1 MNNGDDSLRI
11 LVLGGHGFVG
21 ENIGKILQS
30 KYHDVYSLSRK
41 DGLDLT
47 LYESIPEF
55 LNNLKPDCIINCAAK
70 VGSLNYVSEQAADV
84 IDTNTRMILN
94 LYKSIIETVP
104 GCLLIN
110 PIANCVFPGDLE
122 KFSEDLLWFGP
133 LHQSVLSYG
142 ATRRILLAAD
152 KCYQMQYGF
161 KSINYLVPNMYGP
174 HDSIDPNKAHAL
186 NALVNKVVKAKK
198 ENSKSIDVWGS
209 GVAIRE
215 WLYAEDFGRVI
226 IETCARNDNYLFSDP
241 INIGQN
247 HGLSIRNILDI
258 IIEETGFKGNVHWDQ
273 SMPDG
278 APIKV
283 MDDVKFR
290 KVFPDF
296 EFTDLRKGV
305 RKTIEYYQSLDFN

>member
-1 MNNGDDSLRI
+1 MMKI
-11 LVLGGHGFVG
+11 IILGGHGFVG
-21 ENIGKILQS
+21 KNVGKILQS
-30 KYHDVYSLSRK
+30 TRHDVYSLSRK

-47 LYESIPEF
+47 VYDSILEF
-55 LNNLKPDCIINCAAK
+55 LNDLKPDCIINCAAK
-70 VGSLNYVSEQAADV
+70 VGSLNYVSEQAAEI
-84 IDTNTRMILN
+84 IDINTRMILN
-94 LYKSIIETVP
+94 IYKSLKETLP

-110 PIANCVFPGDLE
+110 PIANCVFPGHLE
-122 KFSEDLLWFGP
+122 KFSENLLWSGP

-152 KCYQMQYGF
+152 KCYQMQYGLR
-161 KSINYLVPNMYGP
+161 SINFFVPNMYGP
-174 HDSIDPNKAHAL
+174 YDSTDPNKAHAL
-186 NALVNKVVKAKK
+186 NALVNKVVKAKI
-198 ENSKSIDVWGS
+198 EGEESINVWGS
-209 GVAIRE
+209 GIAIRE

-226 IETCARNDNYLFSDP
+226 IETFNRDDNYLFSNP

-247 HGLSIRNILDI
+247 YGLSIRSILDI
-258 IIEETGFKGNVHWDQ
+258 IIEEVGYKGAIHWDQ